1 MMEINDIRVAYTVI
15 MFVFFIAVCFWAL
28 SKRNKKRFND
38 AANLLFDEKEEKMHK
53 ASVKEISD
61 E

>member
-1 MMEINDIRVAYTVI
+1 
-15 MFVFFIAVCFWAL
+15 AVCFWAL

-53 ASVKEISD
+53 ASIKEISD